1 VVPLDIVKLRELL
14 ERELSSNELA
24 PLDDEFYKEF
34 DSLVRALKL
43 RAESSKERGETV
55 EERLYL
61 AELNIAEHLMKE
73 IIKIRLHKIVDLA
86 FEGKPQS
93 LVGEERK
100 IFTLLMAFIN
110 RESLPAF
117 EEMETM
123 EKFVERGDKIE
134 VPIGKPA
141 VWEAYLIKVD
151 IPRVLDEE
159 LREYGPFKAGDLVTL
174 PKSIGKVLV
183 ERDAA
188 KLININP

>member
-1 VVPLDIVKLRELL
+1 MDIVKLRELL

-24 PLDDEFYKEF
+24 PLDEEFYKEF

-61 AELNIAEHLMKE
+61 AELNIAENLMKE

-86 FEGKPQS
+86 FEGRPQS
-93 LVGEERK
+93 LVSEEKK
-100 IFTLLMAFIN
+100 IFAILMAFIN
-110 RESLPAF
+110 REPLPLSGEVEF
-117 EEMETM
+117 EEVAE
-123 EKFVERGDKIE
+123 EEGKIKAP
-134 VPIGKPA
+134 VGKR
-141 VWEAYLIKVD
+141 VIWEAYLIKVD
-151 IPRVLDEE
+151 IPKVLDEK

-174 PKSIGKVLV
+174 PKSIGRILV

-188 KLININP
+188 KLIDINP

>member
-1 VVPLDIVKLRELL
+1 MIPLDIVKLRELL

-24 PLDDEFYKEF
+24 PLDEEFYKEF

-86 FEGKPQS
+86 FEGRPQS
-93 LVGEERK
+93 LVSEEKK
-100 IFTLLMAFIN
+100 IFAILMAFIN
-110 RESLPAF
+110 REPLPLSDEVEF
-117 EEMETM
+117 KETLEEKGE
-123 EKFVERGDKIE
+123 IE
-134 VPIGKPA
+134 IPLGKRA
-141 VWEAYLIKVD
+141 IWEAYLIKVD
-151 IPRVLDEE
+151 IPKVLDEK

-174 PKSIGKVLV
+174 PKSIGKILV

-188 KLININP
+188 KLIDINP

>member
-1 VVPLDIVKLRELL
+1 MIPLDIVKLRELL
-14 ERELSSNELA
+14 ERELSSNDLS
-24 PLDDEFYKEF
+24 PLDEEFYREF

-86 FEGKPQS
+86 FEGRPQS
-93 LVGEERK
+93 LVSEEKK
-100 IFTLLMAFIN
+100 IFAILMAFIN
-110 RESLPAF
+110 REPLPLSDEVEF
-117 EEMETM
+117 KKTLEEES
-123 EKFVERGDKIE
+123 GIE
-134 VPIGKPA
+134 IPVGKRA
-141 VWEAYLIKVD
+141 IWEAYLIKVD
-151 IPRVLDEE
+151 IPRVLDEK

-174 PKSIGKVLV
+174 PKSIGKILV

-188 KLININP
+188 KLIDINP